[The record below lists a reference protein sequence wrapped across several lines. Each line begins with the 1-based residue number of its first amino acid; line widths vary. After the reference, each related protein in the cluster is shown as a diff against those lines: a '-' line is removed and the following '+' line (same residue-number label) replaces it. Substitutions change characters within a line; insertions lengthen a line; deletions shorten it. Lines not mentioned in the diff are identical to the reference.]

1 MVKQTKA
8 IVPKKDESK
17 KTFVDFI
24 EDSRSG
30 LPSKS
35 ELESRE
41 KRAFLKKTGA
51 SLSKAGSQA
60 HKSEMGSIAGSKR

>member
-1 MVKQTKA
+1 M
-8 IVPKKDESK
+8 PKKEEAK

-35 ELESRE
+35 ELECRE
-41 KRAFLKKTGA
+41 KRAFLKKTG
-51 SLSKAGSQA
+51 LLPQSKAGSQA
-60 HKSEMGSIAGSKR
+60 HKSEVSSVHGGKKSHVSV